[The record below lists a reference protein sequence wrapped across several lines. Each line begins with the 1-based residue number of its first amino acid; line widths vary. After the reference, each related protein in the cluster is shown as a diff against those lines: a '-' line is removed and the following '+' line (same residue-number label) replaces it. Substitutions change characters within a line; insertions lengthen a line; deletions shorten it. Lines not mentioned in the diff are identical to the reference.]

1 MNKEE
6 ARKRICQRLLEVRKM
21 EGLTQTD
28 LEQRSGIRQN
38 HIARIEQGCYDVRI
52 DTLSQ
57 LAQAMGYR
65 LDFVKEN

>member
-1 MNKEE
+1 
-6 ARKRICQRLLEVRKM
+6 M